1 MDAFIYMANRDFSM
15 AINLKKISR
24 SFFNI
29 FKKKRNNQLKK
40 NVISINKKYKFSCDY
55 MDEDFEDCIK
65 IFSKKLNDDEFNKAS
80 DLILNLWN
88 GYSYGYNALTWD
100 VIKHDIK
107 ALQTRE
113 IKSRRKLANTKVKL
127 IKLKGRR

>member
-1 MDAFIYMANRDFSM
+1 MDVANRDFSM
-15 AINLKKISR
+15 AINLKKISK

-29 FKKKRNNQLKK
+29 FKRKKNNQLKK

-65 IFSKKLNDDEFNKAS
+65 IFSKKLNHDEFNKAS

-88 GYSYGYNALTWD
+88 GYSYGYNSLTWD
-100 VIKHDIK
+100 VIKYDIK
-107 ALQTRE
+107 ALQARE

-127 IKLKGRR
+127 IKFKGRHK

>member
-1 MDAFIYMANRDFSM
+1 MD
-15 AINLKKISR
+15 K
-24 SFFNI
+24 
-29 FKKKRNNQLKK
+29 
-40 NVISINKKYKFSCDY
+40 
-55 MDEDFEDCIK
+55 DFEDCIK
-65 IFSKKLNDDEFNKAS
+65 IFSKKLSHDEFNKAS

-88 GYSYGYNALTWD
+88 GYSYGYNSLTWD

-127 IKLKGRR
+127 IKLKGRHK

>member
-1 MDAFIYMANRDFSM
+1 MAKT
-15 AINLKKISR
+15 KKISK
-24 SFFNI
+24 SFFQI
-29 FKKKRNNQLKK
+29 LKKKKINQREKK
-40 NVISINKKYKFSCDY
+40 VISINKKYKFSCDY
-55 MDEDFEDCIK
+55 MDKEFEDCIK
-65 IFSKKLNDDEFNKAS
+65 IFSKKLNHDEFNKAS

-88 GYSYGYNALTWD
+88 GYSYGYNSLTWD

-127 IKLKGRR
+127 IKLKGRHK

>member
-1 MDAFIYMANRDFSM
+1 MDVANRDFSM
-15 AINLKKISR
+15 AINLKKISK

-29 FKKKRNNQLKK
+29 FKRKKNNQLKK

-65 IFSKKLNDDEFNKAS
+65 IFSKKLNHDEFNKAS

-88 GYSYGYNALTWD
+88 GYSYGYNSLTLD

-107 ALQTRE
+107 LLQTRE
-113 IKSRRKLANTKVKL
+113 IKSRRKLAYKKIKL